1 MGKLKQVINLV
12 FDIFFPKLCL
22 GCDKEGFY
30 LCEDCKACIEI
41 SENIFCLCNTP
52 KRISRSG
59 KCKLCEKEDLDGI
72 YSAAPY
78 QNRLVKK
85 LISQFEEEPYLK
97 ELSTPLSDLI
107 ISHFLLLD
115 IGEFW
120 QEKILIP
127 NPLTKK
133 ETKRKGF
140 SPAEELTKRIADN
153 LRLPFKINPVSEEIR
168 GKKIFLIDVLY
179 TPESNL
185 KKTAKF
191 LKESG
196 AGEVWAVV
204 VARTSQID

>member
-1 MGKLKQVINLV
+1 MGKLKQVLNLV
-12 FDIFFPKLCL
+12 FDILFPKFCL

-41 SENIFCLCNTP
+41 SENIFCLCNVP
-52 KRISRSG
+52 KRINRSG
-59 KCKLCEKEDLDGI
+59 KCKLCEEEDLDGI
-72 YSAAPY
+72 YSAVPY
-78 QNRLVKK
+78 QNKLVKK

-97 ELSTPLSDLI
+97 ELSIPLSDLI

-120 QEKILIP
+120 QDKILIP
-127 NPLTKK
+127 NPLSKK
-133 ETKRKGF
+133 EIKRKGF
-140 SPAEELTKRIADN
+140 SPTEEITKRIADN
-153 LRLPFKINPVSEEIR
+153 LKLPFKTNLTLEEIR
-168 GKKIFLIDVLY
+168 EKKIFLVDVLY

-196 AGEVWAVV
+196 AEEVWAVV
-204 VARTSQID
+204 VARTS